1 MSAIK
6 YVKWPTKSQIDE
18 QLEDRMAKDE
28 WKSLDEKMRQF
39 ITERIRDCDTK
50 DAIFTL
56 GELMASLHTQKTKT
70 GNVKHQR
77 TLTLQH
83 DYVLLVYDHLFER
96 IL

>member
-1 MSAIK
+1 MSALK
-6 YVKWPTKSQIDE
+6 YVKWPVKSQFDE
-18 QLEDRMAKDE
+18 PPTKEE
-28 WKSLDEKMRQF
+28 WECLDSKMRSF
-39 ITERIRDCDTK
+39 IAEKIGDCDTK

-83 DYVLLVYDHLFER
+83 DYVLFVYDHLFER

>member
-1 MSAIK
+1 MSALK
-6 YVKWPTKSQIDE
+6 YVKWPAKSQFE
-18 QLEDRMAKDE
+18 EMPTKEE
-28 WKSLDEKMRQF
+28 WECLDTKMREF
-39 ITERIRDCDTK
+39 IAEKIGDCDTK

-83 DYVLLVYDHLFER
+83 DYVLFVYDHLFER